1 MASIQRIKL
10 NQADGTVI
18 VPSEWFVA
26 KITEVGTTT
35 TGSGSC
41 VGYAHAWIEQQ
52 ICLNG
57 YDYEDMPA
65 SKARVGTLVKQPAFA
80 LDGSKATV
88 GDIVLTR
95 YRSIDSTGQTIYEF
109 FKGGSVPGANLTQSV
124 VTDVTCSGST
134 LVVTKKILTIP
145 GGTVI

>member
-18 VPSEWFVA
+18 VPSEWFVSR
-26 KITEVGTTT
+26 ITSVGTST

-52 ICLNG
+52 ICING

-88 GDIVLTR
+88 NDIVLTR

-109 FKGGSVPGANLTQSV
+109 FKGGSGGATLTQTV

>member
-18 VPSEWFVA
+18 VPSEWFVSR
-26 KITEVGTTT
+26 ITSVGTAT

-52 ICLNG
+52 ICING
-57 YDYEDMPA
+57 YDYEDMPV

-88 GDIVLTR
+88 NDIVLTR

-109 FKGGSVPGANLTQSV
+109 FKGGGSGGATLTQTV

>member
-80 LDGSKATV
+80 LDGSQATV
-88 GDIVLTR
+88 GNIVLAR

-109 FKGGSVPGANLTQSV
+109 FKGGG
-124 VTDVTCSGST
+124 GST
-134 LVVTKKILTIP
+134 MDCPHVSSVQCTGGLLIVTYDTTCVAP
-145 GGTVI
+145 

>member
-65 SKARVGTLVKQPAFA
+65 SKARVGTLVNQPAFA
-80 LDGSKATV
+80 LDGSQATV
-88 GDIVLTR
+88 GNIVLAR

-109 FKGGSVPGANLTQSV
+109 FKGGSGGGNTMDCPHVSSV
-124 VTDVTCSGST
+124 QCTGGLLIVTYDTTC
-134 LVVTKKILTIP
+134 VAP
-145 GGTVI
+145 

>member
-26 KITEVGTTT
+26 RITAVGTTT

-65 SKARVGTLVKQPAFA
+65 SKARVGTLISQPAFA

-109 FKGGSVPGANLTQSV
+109 FKGGGNTMDCPHVSSVQCTGGL
-124 VTDVTCSGST
+124 
-134 LVVTKKILTIP
+134 LVVTYDTTCVAP
-145 GGTVI
+145 

>member
-26 KITEVGTTT
+26 RITAVGTTT

-52 ICLNG
+52 ICING

-65 SKARVGTLVKQPAFA
+65 SKARVGTLVNQPAFA

-88 GDIVLTR
+88 DDIVLTR

-109 FKGGSVPGANLTQSV
+109 FKGGGSGNTMDCPHVSSVQCTGGL
-124 VTDVTCSGST
+124 
-134 LVVTKKILTIP
+134 LVVTYDTTCVAP
-145 GGTVI
+145 